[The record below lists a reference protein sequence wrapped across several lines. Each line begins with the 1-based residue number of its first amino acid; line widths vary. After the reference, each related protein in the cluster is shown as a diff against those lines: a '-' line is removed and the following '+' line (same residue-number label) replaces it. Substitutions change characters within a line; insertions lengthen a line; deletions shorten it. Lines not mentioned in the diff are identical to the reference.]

1 VKKNYLS
8 LFGRTAQ
15 EDPLKVFAYLVEF
28 DGFTRFGFSA
38 CTTPGVKTTIVLYRE
53 GGHNTTALKSP
64 GLTEI
69 GDIQLKRGQI
79 LAAGY
84 GSADI
89 LQWSTQVFDVSQ
101 KGPRA
106 AKDFRRTV
114 DIVQLD
120 REGNEA
126 LRWRVLNCWPS
137 EAKMASDLDALQSD
151 NSVETMTLANEGFRL
166 VS

>member
-1 VKKNYLS
+1 
-8 LFGRTAQ
+8 
-15 EDPLKVFAYLVEF
+15 
-28 DGFTRFGFSA
+28 
-38 CTTPGVKTTIVLYRE
+38 
-53 GGHNTTALKSP
+53 
-64 GLTEI
+64 
-69 GDIQLKRGQI
+69 
-79 LAAGY
+79 
-84 GSADI
+84 
-89 LQWSTQVFDVSQ
+89 
-101 KGPRA
+101 
-106 AKDFRRTV
+106 V